1 MIWAALRPFASVRPM
16 GRIHILDPALADQIA
31 AGEVIERPASVVK
44 ELVEN
49 ALDAGARSITIE
61 IREGGSELMRV
72 SDDGSGMDRQDAAL
86 SLLRHATSKIRS
98 QADLEAI
105 ATLGFRGE
113 ALPSIASVS
122 RIRLATR
129 RPEDLE
135 GTEIASEAGAPP
147 RVSPVGCAAGTSV
160 EVRDLFFNVPARRK
174 FLKSKA
180 TESAQIGEVCLR
192 AALLDAGLRLTLLRD
207 GRRAAEYLPAADWA
221 ERAAHVLSD
230 KRVRIDDEHAGVRVR
245 AVLGAPEHSRSGAG
259 ALHVFV
265 NGRPVRERNLARSV
279 AFAYGS
285 VMPPGRYPI
294 GVVHLDV
301 PREEVDV
308 NVHPQK
314 AEVRFVRG
322 REIHEAVT
330 RVLARGLG
338 TSAWK
343 GPAARSTSFW
353 SERLPSGPLA
363 SALAPAAEPEAD
375 PWGLDRGASP
385 GAAPIRPAPAADPTA
400 GSHGIERAA
409 AASAQ
414 ALQPGPS
421 ADPTSPFHG
430 HDRAAPA
437 GAQALQ
443 PGPAA
448 DSAARW
454 RGLDRAASAGAPAL
468 SPALGAASLPEAAPR
483 QPALPYAPAPPQA
496 LAARE
501 PQVAP
506 PAFAE
511 ATGRGKYRALAQ
523 ARQLFVVAESAAGLV
538 VIDQHAADERIHYQR
553 LRAQYAAREVRAQR
567 LLLPERVELSER
579 EAALLETYADQI
591 ALTGLEV
598 ALIGAR
604 TAAVRAVPALLRR
617 APPERL
623 LRDLLDELSRS
634 GERGFGDALDMALAT
649 MACHGAIRAGDPL
662 SLQECQALLDG
673 LSAIEEF
680 AGHCPHGRPIV
691 FEIPFDALARKVGR

>member
-1 MIWAALRPFASVRPM
+1 LAERRAFASVLPM
-16 GRIHILDPALADQIA
+16 GRIHILDSALADQIA

-44 ELVEN
+44 ELLEN
-49 ALDAGARSITIE
+49 ALDAGARSITVE
-61 IREGGSELMRV
+61 IREGGGELMRV
-72 SDDGSGMDRQDAAL
+72 SDDGCGMDREDAAL
-86 SLLRHATSKIRS
+86 ALLRHATSKIRS
-98 QADLEAI
+98 QSDLEAI

-113 ALPSIASVS
+113 ALPSIASVA
-122 RIRLATR
+122 RIRLTTR
-129 RPEDLE
+129 RAEDLE
-135 GTEIASEAGAPP
+135 GTEVTSEASAPP
-147 RVSPVGCAAGTSV
+147 RVSPTGCAAGTSI

-192 AALLDAGLRLTLLRD
+192 AALLDARLRLVLLRD

-230 KRVRIDDEHAGVRVR
+230 KRVRIEDEHAGVRVR
-245 AVLGAPEHSRSGAG
+245 AVLGAPEDSRSGAG

-301 PREEVDV
+301 AAEEVDV

-322 REIHEAVT
+322 REVNEAVT

-343 GPAARSTSFW
+343 GPATRGPSFW
-353 SERLPSGPLA
+353 RERLPAGPLA
-363 SALAPAAEPEAD
+363 AALAPTAGEPGAD
-375 PWGLDRGASP
+375 PWGLDAAAAAGAPVPLPPPPSASPAPGQAALPYAPVRPVFPDLLRETWPSAAPAASGVAVESASPGQATSP
-385 GAAPIRPAPAADPTA
+385 GAAPVARPAPV
-400 GSHGIERAA
+400 SR
-409 AASAQ
+409 
-414 ALQPGPS
+414 
-421 ADPTSPFHG
+421 
-430 HDRAAPA
+430 
-437 GAQALQ
+437 
-443 PGPAA
+443 
-448 DSAARW
+448 
-454 RGLDRAASAGAPAL
+454 
-468 SPALGAASLPEAAPR
+468 
-483 QPALPYAPAPPQA
+483 
-496 LAARE
+496 
-501 PQVAP
+501 
-506 PAFAE
+506 
-511 ATGRGKYRALAQ
+511 YRALAQ
-523 ARQLFVVAESAAGLV
+523 ARQLFIIAESPAGLV

-553 LRAQYAAREVRAQR
+553 LRAQYAARDVRAQR

-579 EAALLETYADQI
+579 EAALIETHADQI

-604 TAAVRAVPALLRR
+604 SAAVRAVPALLRR

-662 SLQECQALLDG
+662 SLQECQALLDS
-673 LSAIEEF
+673 LALIEDF

-691 FEIPFDALARKVGR
+691 FEIPFDELARKVGR

>member
-1 MIWAALRPFASVRPM
+1 M
-16 GRIHILDPALADQIA
+16 GRIHILDNALADQIA

-44 ELVEN
+44 ELLEN

-72 SDDGSGMDRQDAAL
+72 SDDGCGMDREDAAL

-129 RPEDLE
+129 RTQDLE
-135 GTEIASEAGAPP
+135 GTEVTSEASAPP

-192 AALLDAGLRLTLLRD
+192 AALLDAELRLVLLRD

-221 ERAAHVLSD
+221 ERAVHVLGG
-230 KRVRIDDEHAGVRVR
+230 KRVRIEDEHAGVRVR
-245 AVLGAPEHSRSGAG
+245 ALLGAPEDSRSGAG

-301 PREEVDV
+301 ARDEVDV

-322 REIHEAVT
+322 REIHEALT

-343 GPAARSTSFW
+343 GPAARGPAFW
-353 SERLPSGPLA
+353 NERLPAGPLA
-363 SALAPAAEPEAD
+363 AVLTPVATEPGAD
-375 PWGLDRGASP
+375 PWGLDAAPSPARVEAPPWARELPPAHAAAEPAPWP
-385 GAAPIRPAPAADPTA
+385 GAGT
-400 GSHGIERAA
+400 
-409 AASAQ
+409 
-414 ALQPGPS
+414 
-421 ADPTSPFHG
+421 
-430 HDRAAPA
+430 
-437 GAQALQ
+437 
-443 PGPAA
+443 
-448 DSAARW
+448 
-454 RGLDRAASAGAPAL
+454 
-468 SPALGAASLPEAAPR
+468 PEAAVR
-483 QPALPYAPAPPQA
+483 QPALSYAPVRPVFPE
-496 LAARE
+496 LARE
-501 PQVAP
+501 PQPELARVESPGGAGVTTP
-506 PAFAE
+506 SS
-511 ATGRGKYRALAQ
+511 YRALAQ
-523 ARQLFVVAESAAGLV
+523 ARQLFIVAESPMGLV

-553 LRAQYAAREVRAQR
+553 LRAQYAARQVRTQQ

-579 EAALLETYADQI
+579 EAALLETHADQV

-604 TAAVRAVPALLRR
+604 SAAVRAVPALLRR

-623 LRDLLDELSRS
+623 LRDLLDELSRA

-662 SLQECQALLDG
+662 SLPECQALLDS
-673 LSAIEEF
+673 LASIADF

-691 FEIPFDALARKVGR
+691 FEIPFDELARKVGR

>member
-1 MIWAALRPFASVRPM
+1 M
-16 GRIHILDPALADQIA
+16 GRIHILDTALADQIA

-44 ELVEN
+44 ELLEN

-72 SDDGSGMDRQDAAL
+72 SDDGCGMDREDAAL

-129 RPEDLE
+129 RAEDLE
-135 GTEIASEAGAPP
+135 GTEVTAEAGAPP

-192 AALLDAGLRLTLLRD
+192 AALLDAALRLVLLRD
-207 GRRAAEYLPAADWA
+207 GRRAAEYLPATDWA
-221 ERAAHVLSD
+221 ERAVHVLSG
-230 KRVRIDDEHAGVRVR
+230 KRVRIEDQHAGVRVR
-245 AVLGAPEHSRSGAG
+245 ALLGAPEDSRSGAG

-301 PREEVDV
+301 ARDEVDV

-322 REIHEAVT
+322 REINEALT

-343 GPAARSTSFW
+343 GPAARGPAFW
-353 SERLPSGPLA
+353 SERLPAGPLA
-363 SALAPAAEPEAD
+363 VALAPAAGEAAAD
-375 PWGLDRGASP
+375 PWGLDAAPSP
-385 GAAPIRPAPAADPTA
+385 GPAPAPSWAREQPLGQA
-400 GSHGIERAA
+400 AEPAA
-409 AASAQ
+409 AW
-414 ALQPGPS
+414 
-421 ADPTSPFHG
+421 
-430 HDRAAPA
+430 PA
-437 GAQALQ
+437 
-443 PGPAA
+443 
-448 DSAARW
+448 
-454 RGLDRAASAGAPAL
+454 AGAP
-468 SPALGAASLPEAAPR
+468 EAGGR
-483 QPALPYAPAPPQA
+483 QPALPYAPVRPVFPQLARDPQAQLAPVESPAPGAAPPSS
-496 LAARE
+496 
-501 PQVAP
+501 
-506 PAFAE
+506 
-511 ATGRGKYRALAQ
+511 YRALAQ
-523 ARQLFVVAESAAGLV
+523 ARQLFIVAESARGLV

-553 LRAQYAAREVRAQR
+553 LRAQYAARQVRTQQ
-567 LLLPERVELSER
+567 LLLPEHVELSER
-579 EAALLETYADQI
+579 EAALLETHADQI
-591 ALTGLEV
+591 SLTGLEV

-604 TAAVRAVPALLRR
+604 SAAVRAVPALLRR

-662 SLQECQALLDG
+662 SLPECQALLDS
-673 LSAIEEF
+673 LASIEDF

-691 FEIPFDALARKVGR
+691 FEIPFDELARKVGR